1 MKDLSLSALFA
12 AVATWTRKLRPYAGV
27 GLFLLFAAVY
37 GYLVLKINAL
47 SNPTID
53 LNEVVSEAVGAPTP
67 RIDAQAAEQLLT
79 LKDNSV
85 NVQTLFEEGRKNPF
99 QE

>member
-1 MKDLSLSALFA
+1 MKDISPKATMA
-12 AVATWTRKLRPYAGV
+12 AVAAGAHKLRPYLGV

-37 GYLVLKINAL
+37 GYLVLKINSL

-53 LNEVVSEAVGAPTP
+53 VSEVISQAVDAPTP
-67 RIDAQAAEQLLT
+67 RIDAQAAEQLLK